1 VSLSPILER
10 ARASR
15 SRIVVAPGDSGLG
28 AAAQSLGL
36 GSLEIIGPG
45 ETGARDPRHAA
56 VAELLRSRRPQRVRD
71 GIHALDLAADPVR
84 FAVGL
89 VALGEA
95 DGMVGGPG
103 VSARTLADAAEWTM
117 PAPRDGMAVRAVHWL
132 VLPGGAVVA
141 LADCQLAGRLDAGE
155 RVAMGVAAAAA
166 HARLGNG
173 PPRVAFLAGPDDDS
187 PETLVAGFAAI
198 RPGIPATADRRV
210 RLRDGANVLIFP
222 GGESG
227 HLALRTARDLSGA
240 RVLGPLLVGPPGV
253 IAGVAEDA
261 DFDEMAGTIA
271 LAALMAAPAGT

>member
-1 VSLSPILER
+1 
-10 ARASR
+10 
-15 SRIVVAPGDSGLG
+15 
-28 AAAQSLGL
+28 
-36 GSLEIIGPG
+36 
-45 ETGARDPRHAA
+45 
-56 VAELLRSRRPQRVRD
+56 
-71 GIHALDLAADPVR
+71 
-84 FAVGL
+84 
-89 VALGEA
+89 
-95 DGMVGGPG
+95 

-155 RVAMGVAAAAA
+155 RVAIGVAAAAA

-227 HLALRTARDLSGA
+227 HLALRTARDLSGRAA
-240 RVLGPLLVGPPGV
+240 RGDCGRSGRRRLR
-253 IAGVAEDA
+253 
-261 DFDEMAGTIA
+261 
-271 LAALMAAPAGT
+271 